1 MRRIVAGAAI
11 GVVFGVVLSW
21 SGMTSPE
28 VIRQALLFQASYL
41 YLFMA
46 SAVGTAAAG
55 LWLLRRHERRAL
67 LTNTPLTWPRE
78 RIGRRHIVGSIVF
91 GIGWGLA
98 DACPGPIATQVGQG
112 IAWGVV
118 TLAGVAVGVYA
129 FLRSTD
135 QETEPSAQPVPIQTG
150 TARA

>member
-1 MRRIVAGAAI
+1 MRRVVAGAVI

-28 VIRQALLFQASYL
+28 VIREALLFQASYL

-67 LTNTPLTWPRE
+67 LADTPLTWPRE
-78 RIGRRHIVGSIVF
+78 RIDRRHIVGSIVF
-91 GIGWGLA
+91 GIGWGLS

-112 IAWGVV
+112 IAWGIV
-118 TLAGVAVGVYA
+118 TLAGVVIGVYA
-129 FLRSTD
+129 FLRSSD
-135 QETEPSAQPVPIQTG
+135 RETEPSAQPVPIQSG
-150 TARA
+150 AHA

>member
-1 MRRIVAGAAI
+1 MRRRVAGATI

-21 SGMTSPE
+21 SGMTSPD
-28 VIRQALLFQASYL
+28 VIRDALLFQASYL

-46 SAVGTAAAG
+46 SAVGTAAVG
-55 LWLLRRHERRAL
+55 LWLLRRRERRAL
-67 LTNTPLTWPRE
+67 LAATPLTWSRE

-91 GIGWGLA
+91 GVGWGLS

-118 TLAGVAVGVYA
+118 TLAGVVIGVYV

-135 QETEPSAQPVPIQTG
+135 NETEPSTQPVPIQRG
-150 TARA
+150 TAQA